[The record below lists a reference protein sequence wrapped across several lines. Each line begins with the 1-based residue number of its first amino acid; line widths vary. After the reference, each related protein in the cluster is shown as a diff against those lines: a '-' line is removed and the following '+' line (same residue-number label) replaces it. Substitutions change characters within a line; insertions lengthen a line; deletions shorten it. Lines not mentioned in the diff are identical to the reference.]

1 MSDMIQ
7 DIFSLKKK
15 LIVITGAA
23 GLLGQE
29 HAISISA
36 FKGIPILLDLNEAKL
51 KALSKRIKEN
61 FNLEAPYFKVDITS
75 EAEVRDLSKKIQNE
89 IGAVDGLINNA
100 ANNPRLEVSNKNF
113 SRLENFP
120 LDQWHQDL
128 SVGRTGSFL
137 CSKYIGQSISQNENG
152 GVILNIS
159 SDLGLIAPDQ
169 SLYSIDN
176 LTQEEQP
183 VKPVSYS
190 VVKTG
195 IIGLTRYLSTYWP
208 DQNVRCNALCPGGV
222 KNNQSSEFISRVIK
236 KIPLSRLAN
245 PNDYHGAVVWMMSD
259 AASYLNGA
267 VIAVD
272 GGRSVW

>member
-7 DIFSLKKK
+7 DIFSIKKK

-128 SVGRTGSFL
+128 SVGLTGSFL

>member
-128 SVGRTGSFL
+128 SVGLTGSFL